1 MNNKRCGNCYFAE
14 IMPQDFT
21 TRICFGAPPT
31 AAIVQIGPG
40 KMAQQMIRPIVK
52 TSDRACALY
61 RAKGVEEIERDA
73 EVMRQQQDNAIT
85 VPMTE
90 TKQ

>member
-21 TRICFGAPPT
+21 ARVCFGAPPT
-31 AAIVQIGPG
+31 AAIVPVGPG
-40 KMAQQMIRPIVK
+40 KVAQQMIRPIVR

-61 RAKGVEEIERDA
+61 QAKGAEEIEHDA
-73 EVMRQQQDNAIT
+73 EMMRQQQDNAINMPT
-85 VPMTE
+85 TE